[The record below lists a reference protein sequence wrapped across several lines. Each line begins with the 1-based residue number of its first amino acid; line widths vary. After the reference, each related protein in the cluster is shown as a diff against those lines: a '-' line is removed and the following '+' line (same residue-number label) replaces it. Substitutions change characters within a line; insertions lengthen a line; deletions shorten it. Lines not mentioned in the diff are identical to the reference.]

1 MLVKNYPER
10 FLIHQESQKKMKFFT
25 KQSIQ
30 FVFDLNNFHESQK
43 ISNLWYEIK
52 VRDGKSAEVKVVHT
66 YFILKT
72 QLESQ
77 IFNKL
82 LS

>member
-43 ISNLWYEIK
+43 INNLWYEIK

>member
-52 VRDGKSAEVKVVHT
+52 VRDGKSAVVKVVHT
-66 YFILKT
+66 SF
-72 QLESQ
+72 
-77 IFNKL
+77 
-82 LS
+82 

>member
-66 YFILKT
+66 SF
-72 QLESQ
+72 
-77 IFNKL
+77 
-82 LS
+82 